1 MSIEVIISEDK
12 KGSSKSNLYFFKKYF
27 LFYVLVIALGTS
39 FFVGYTAGKKQA
51 RPTQASQEQKSG
63 AVLNTPQE
71 RPDYIS
77 KDVDFELFQDVWQ
90 RIKKEYVDKN
100 VPDTKLFYGALSG
113 IVASVG
119 DPYTVFLDPDTAKKF
134 QESLSGSFDGIGAEI
149 GMKKEQI
156 VVMAPLPDTPAER
169 AGLRSGDMIIQI
181 DKKSTSG
188 FSLDQAVTKIRGKRG
203 TTVTL
208 TIYREGEK
216 KERDIPIVRDTI
228 QVKSVTWNM
237 KGSIAYIKV
246 SHFNED
252 TESAFADAVRGALAK
267 KPKGLILDLRNNPG
281 GFLDTAVQMASYWV
295 DGETVVIEK
304 YDENKKDEYKG
315 RVSALLKDMP
325 TIVLVNQGSASA
337 SEIVS
342 GALQDYGKAK
352 LVGKKTFGKGSVQDL
367 QRLKDGSALKITVAK
382 WLTPKGRMI
391 NELGIDP
398 DVEVDIKEEDIT
410 AKRDPQLNKA
420 LELLK

>member
-1 MSIEVIISEDK
+1 MSIEVIISQDSQK
-12 KGSSKSNLYFFKKYF
+12 QNKGNWYFFKKYF
-27 LFYVLVIALGTS
+27 LLYVLVIALGTS
-39 FFVGYTAGKKQA
+39 FFIGYTAGKKQA
-51 RPTQASQEQKSG
+51 QPPKIQSQKEGKI
-63 AVLNTPQE
+63 LNTPQE

-77 KDVDFELFQDVWQ
+77 KDVDFDLFRDVWE
-90 RIKKEYVDKN
+90 RVKKEYVDKD
-100 VPDTKLFYGALSG
+100 VSDTKLFYGALSG

-134 QESLSGSFDGIGAEI
+134 EESLSGSFEGIGAEI

-156 VVMAPLPDTPAER
+156 VIMAPLPDTPAER
-169 AGLRSGDMIIQI
+169 AGLRSGDMILQI
-181 DKKSTSG
+181 DKKSTTG
-188 FSLDQAVTKIRGKRG
+188 MTLDQAVTKIRGKRS

-216 KERDIPIVRDTI
+216 KERDVAIVRDTI
-228 QVKSVTWNM
+228 QVKSVVWSM
-237 KGSIAYIKV
+237 KGSVAYVKV

-252 TESAFADAVRGALAK
+252 TESAFADAVRQALVK
-267 KPKGLILDLRNNPG
+267 KPKGMILDLRNNPG

-295 DGETVVIEK
+295 DGETVVVEK
-304 YDENKKDEYKG
+304 YDETKKDEYKG

-342 GALQDYGKAK
+342 GALQDYGKAR

-398 DVEVDIKEEDIT
+398 DIEVDIKDEDIV
-410 AKRDPQLNKA
+410 AGKDPQLDKA

>member
-1 MSIEVIISEDK
+1 MSIEVIISEDTK
-12 KGSSKSNLYFFKKYF
+12 NTQKNKWYFFKKYF
-27 LFYVLVIALGTS
+27 LLYVLVIALGTS
-39 FFVGYTAGKKQA
+39 FFVGYTAGKKQS
-51 RPTQASQEQKSG
+51 QAQNAQEQKSG
-63 AVLNTPQE
+63 AVLNAPDE

-77 KDVDFELFQDVWQ
+77 KDVDFDLFKDVWQ
-90 RIKKEYVDKN
+90 RMKKEYVDKN

-134 QESLSGSFDGIGAEI
+134 EESLSGSFEGIGAEI

-156 VVMAPLPDTPAER
+156 VIMAPLPDTPAEH
-169 AGLRSGDMIIQI
+169 AGLRSGDMILKI
-181 DKKSTSG
+181 DNKSTTG
-188 FSLDQAVTKIRGKRG
+188 MSLDQAVTKIRGKGG

-216 KERDIPIVRDTI
+216 KERDIAIIRDTI
-228 QVKSVTWNM
+228 QVKSVTWSM
-237 KGSIAYIKV
+237 KGSIAYVRV

-252 TESAFADAVRGALAK
+252 TESGFADSIRAALAK

-281 GFLDTAVQMASYWV
+281 GFLDTAVQMAGYWV
-295 DGETVVIEK
+295 DGETVVVEK
-304 YDENKKDEYKG
+304 YDEQRKDEYKG
-315 RVSALLKDMP
+315 HVSALLKNMP
-325 TIVLVNQGSASA
+325 TVVLVNQGSASA

-367 QRLKDGSALKITVAK
+367 QRLKDGSALKVTVAK

-391 NELGIDP
+391 NELGIKP
-398 DVEVDIKEEDIT
+398 DVEVDIKDEDIT
-410 AKRDPQLNKA
+410 AKKDPQLDKA
-420 LELLK
+420 LEMLK